1 MNFFIPKN
9 APDTEEAYAFLDY
22 ILEPEVAAKCFDFV
36 GYYCTNKAAD
46 ELVNPD
52 LVENAS
58 DDGKKR
64 AGDFFRKPGCDDKN
78 SQAYEAHDQRVCIEC
93 MDAC

>member
-1 MNFFIPKN
+1 MEGRKLI
-9 APDTEEAYAFLDY
+9 AYGVEISDG
-22 ILEPEVAAKCFDFV
+22 I
-36 GYYCTNKAAD
+36 
-46 ELVNPD
+46 D
-52 LVENAS
+52 LKGEKLHHENAS